1 MGQAFLASYL
11 IGLRE
16 GLEATLVVSI
26 LVAYL
31 VKSGRRR
38 QLLPLWGGVAAAV
51 ALSVLFGGLLTY
63 TETTLL
69 ADYRSRELFEAITS
83 TVAVVLVTWMIFWMR
98 RTARRLKGELT
109 GKLEAAIGVGTL
121 AVAGIAFVS
130 VVREGLETT
139 LLFYAAAQGATTTA
153 TPLIAISAGVLTA
166 VVIGAGLYAGA
177 IRINLSRFFTVSGV
191 LLVFVAAGI
200 LKYGIHDF
208 QEAGVLPGL
217 DRLAFDISGVLDPNS
232 WYGAAIAGIFNITAA
247 PTVLEMVAYVAYL
260 VPVLVAFLWPARIPA
275 AAPRQTPTLNV
286 VADAQP
292 SDAQPSGAAPARTP
306 ASQPETTEHVRA

>member
-31 VKSGRRR
+31 VKAGRRG
-38 QLLPLWGGVAAAV
+38 QLLPLWAGVLAAV
-51 ALSVLFGGLLTY
+51 ALSVLFGALLTF
-63 TETTLL
+63 TETSLL
-69 ADYRSRELFEAITS
+69 ADYRSRELFEAVTS
-83 TVAVVLVTWMIFWMR
+83 VLAVALVTWMVFWMR

-109 GKLEAAIGVGTL
+109 GRLESALGVGAL

-130 VVREGLETT
+130 VIREGLETA
-139 LLFYAAAQGATTTA
+139 LLFYAAAQGATSTA
-153 TPLIAISAGVLTA
+153 APLIAISLGVLSS
-166 VVIGAGLYAGA
+166 VVIGAALYAGA
-177 IRINLSRFFTVSGV
+177 LRINLTKFFTVSGV

-217 DRLAFDISGVLDPNS
+217 DTLAFDISGVLDPSS
-232 WYGAAIAGIFNITAA
+232 WYGAAIAGMFNITAA

-260 VPVLVAFLWPARIPA
+260 VPVLVAFLWPASRP
-275 AAPRQTPTLNV
+275 
-286 VADAQP
+286 
-292 SDAQPSGAAPARTP
+292 APASRAATVRGTSP
-306 ASQPETTEHVRA
+306 NPENTFHVAA

>member
-16 GLEATLVVSI
+16 GLEVTLVVSI

-51 ALSVLFGGLLTY
+51 VASVLFGALLTY

-69 ADYRSRELFEAITS
+69 ADTASRELFEAITS
-83 TVAVVLVTWMIFWMR
+83 VVAVVLVTWMIFWMR

-109 GKLEAAIGVGTL
+109 GKLESAIGIGGL

-130 VVREGLETT
+130 VIREGLETA
-139 LLFYAAAQGATTTA
+139 LLFYTAAQGATSTA
-153 TPLIAISAGVLTA
+153 TPLIAISLGVLSS
-166 VVIGAGLYAGA
+166 VIIGVALYAGA
-177 IRINLSRFFTVSGV
+177 LRINLTRFFTVSGV

-208 QEAGVLPGL
+208 QEAGALPGL
-217 DRLAFDISGVLDPNS
+217 DSLAFDISGVLDPNS
-232 WYGAAIAGIFNITAA
+232 WYGAAIAGMFNITAT
-247 PTVLEMVAYVAYL
+247 PSVLEMVAYVAYL
-260 VPVLVAFLWPARIPA
+260 VPVLVAFLWPA
-275 AAPRQTPTLNV
+275 
-286 VADAQP
+286 
-292 SDAQPSGAAPARTP
+292 ARP
-306 ASQPETTEHVRA
+306 G

>member
-31 VKSGRRR
+31 VKSGRRDR
-38 QLLPLWGGVAAAV
+38 LVPLWAGVVAAV
-51 ALSVLFGGLLTY
+51 AASVLFGALLTY
-63 TETTLL
+63 TETSLM
-69 ADYRSRELFEAITS
+69 AGFRSRELFEAITS
-83 TVAVVLVTWMIFWMR
+83 VLAVVLVTWMIFWMR

-109 GKLEAAIGVGTL
+109 GKLESALGVGTL

-130 VVREGLETT
+130 VIREGLETA
-139 LLFYAAAQGATTTA
+139 LLFYAAAQGATSTA
-153 TPLIAISAGVLTA
+153 TPLIAISLGVLSS
-166 VVIGAGLYAGA
+166 VVIGAALYAGA
-177 IRINLSRFFTVSGV
+177 LRINLTRFFTVSGV

-217 DRLAFDISGVLDPNS
+217 DSLAFDISGVLDPNS
-232 WYGAAIAGIFNITAA
+232 WYGAAIAGMFNITAT
-247 PTVLEMVAYVAYL
+247 PLTVKNL
-260 VPVLVAFLWPARIPA
+260 VRLMR
-275 AAPRQTPTLNV
+275 R
-286 VADAQP
+286 
-292 SDAQPSGAAPARTP
+292 APA
-306 ASQPETTEHVRA
+306 

>member
-38 QLLPLWGGVAAAV
+38 QLLPLWAGVAAAV
-51 ALSVLFGGLLTY
+51 AISVLFGALLTY

-83 TVAVVLVTWMIFWMR
+83 VLAVGLVTWMVFWMR

-121 AVAGIAFVS
+121 AVAGIAFLS

-153 TPLIAISAGVLTA
+153 TPLVAISAGVLTA
-166 VVIGAGLYAGA
+166 VVIGTGLYAGA

-217 DRLAFDISGVLDPNS
+217 DVLAFDVSGVLDPNS
-232 WYGAAIAGIFNITAA
+232 WYGATIAGIFNITAA
-247 PTVLEMVAYVAYL
+247 PTVLEMVAYLAYL
-260 VPVLVAFLWPARIPA
+260 LPVLVAFLWPARTPA
-275 AAPRQTPTLNV
+275 AAPASAPAANA
-286 VADAQP
+286 VADAP
-292 SDAQPSGAAPARTP
+292 QPSGAAPARTP
-306 ASQPETTEHVRA
+306 SSQSETTEHVRA